1 MCMCVDMGVGL
12 LCVCMSHECVGAHAP
27 WCVYGGQGMILGTGL
42 AFLSCCSELSIA
54 GYLPKASEDSFVS
67 ASHLT

>member
-1 MCMCVDMGVGL
+1 MVQV
-12 LCVCMSHECVGAHAP
+12 
-27 WCVYGGQGMILGTGL
+27 CVYGGQGMILGTGL